1 MDTKPQ
7 SFANH
12 AKFDPPFH
20 FFVLPVFLINIIGV
34 GYQLFR
40 HPGILGAWILV
51 LSLAFLVFAGR
62 TRSYATHLQDRVIR
76 LEERLRLAAI
86 LQEPLR
92 SRIAELTD
100 SQFVGLRFA
109 SDAELPALVQR
120 ALDEKLSRSDI
131 KKAVTD
137 WRPDYSRV

>member
-1 MDTKPQ
+1 MDKPQ
-7 SFANH
+7 TLANH

-20 FFVLPVFLINIIGV
+20 FFVLPVFLINVITV
-34 GYQLFR
+34 AYQLVR
-40 HPGILGAWILV
+40 HPGIWGAWLLLV
-51 LSLAFLVFAGR
+51 SAAFLIFAGR
-62 TRSYATHLQDRVIR
+62 TRSYATHLQDRIIR
-76 LEERLRLAAI
+76 VEERLRLGSI

-100 SQFVGLRFA
+100 TQLIGLRFA

-120 ALDEKLSRSDI
+120 ALDEKLGRFDI
-131 KKAVTD
+131 KKAITD